1 MLEYKEYRIKIG
13 FKREP
18 KDIFDEIELVSA
30 RFIRNGYRLKETVMN
45 DLLEYVDLIFV
56 RDVDV

>member
-18 KDIFDEIELVSA
+18 KDIFDEIEVVTA
-30 RFIRNGYRLKETVMN
+30 RFIRKGYRLKETVMN
-45 DLLEYVDLIFV
+45 DFLEYVDLLFV